1 MKTQLTL
8 CVSSKLSDVFTTLS
22 VLSDSLL
29 TGRPLPACLP
39 RLRDRL
45 LYHEYHAGRRGL
57 PVVDHSN
64 ESDSDE
70 VQDGG
75 SSAAEEE
82 ELDYSAGK
90 VDGSSI
96 GFEELTLDLLMVRCF
111 VLPYLWFNGTFAFL
125 FLFFFLPPLA

>member
-1 MKTQLTL
+1 M
-8 CVSSKLSDVFTTLS
+8 
-22 VLSDSLL
+22 
-29 TGRPLPACLP
+29 
-39 RLRDRL
+39 
-45 LYHEYHAGRRGL
+45 LYHEYHRCGP

-64 ESDSDE
+64 KSDSDE

-75 SSAAEEE
+75 SSAAEEA

-111 VLPYLWFNGTFAFL
+111 ILPYLW
-125 FLFFFLPPLA
+125 